1 MIANGNDA
9 LRHSFLR
16 QIVNVSLIER
26 GDNVFDGDNAEKFGA
41 ELNRDTGDFVSLHQL
56 LNFAQ

>member
-26 GDNVFDGDNAEKFGA
+26 GDNVFDGDNAEEFGA
-41 ELNRDTGDFVSLHQL
+41 ELNWNTGDFMPLHQL
-56 LNFAQ
+56 LDFA